1 MYFQVQIYRKHHNLY
16 KIAYYPLLHRTE
28 SNEAEIVE
36 IGSLVKVVND
46 ELKYFPLTLEQEVIV
61 TTCITCLHT
70 FCHATERLAHYG
82 ISLKCKQAL
91 DENPSQLDLT
101 LNDEKNITCSSC
113 QKVFENAWKF
123 CLHRDEHR
131 HFNKTFPCFSCTAV
145 LWSAKEFVNHSC
157 TSWFLN
163 QSDISYIQGRDLR
176 VCIFIYPPFYF
187 LLK

>member
-1 MYFQVQIYRKHHNLY
+1 M
-16 KIAYYPLLHRTE
+16 
-28 SNEAEIVE
+28 
-36 IGSLVKVVND
+36 KVVND

-163 QSDISYIQGRDLR
+163 QSDISYNQGRDLR
-176 VCIFIYPPFYF
+176 VCIFIYPPFFSYLHKGQVISKQNFGVFNFQKKTKLCLYF
-187 LLK
+187 FDSTTPL